1 MPRGRVAQMIG
12 ALMATVEAQP
22 TWLPAPADRA
32 VRGKAARG
40 EVPRSSQAGWT
51 PAPGREDPI
60 SLLEEQAATRV
71 PELVP
76 IRHGRMLVSPFTF
89 LRGAAYVMAAD
100 LAPAPRSGITVQL
113 CGDAHLGNFRG
124 LASPERRLLFDI
136 NDFDETLPGPWEWDL
151 KRLAAS
157 LVIAGRDRGFRPD
170 QSRDL
175 ARRAAE
181 RYRRAMREFAEMSEL
196 DIWYSRTDDRDVLAT
211 VREQGKARQVKSARK
226 AIGKARRK
234 DRSRAFEKLA
244 ARGGPSPRI
253 LADPPLIVPLEDL
266 LPDTEAEQVDAW
278 VHELVDTYRATL
290 QGGRRHLLDRYR
302 YAHVARKV
310 VGVGSVGTRA
320 WVVLMVGRDDD
331 DVLFLQ
337 CKQAERSVLEPF
349 VGRSEYGNMGRRV
362 AEGQWLIQAA
372 SDVFLGWLRAV
383 GLDGKTHDYYV
394 RQLWDWKYK
403 ADFDRMLPSNF
414 PIFAGLCGRTL
425 ARAHARSGDPIAIA
439 AYLGRGEAF
448 DEAIERFAKDYAD
461 QTERDYEALKAAVKS
476 GRLRAETG
484 V

>member
-1 MPRGRVAQMIG
+1 
-12 ALMATVEAQP
+12 
-22 TWLPAPADRA
+22 
-32 VRGKAARG
+32 
-40 EVPRSSQAGWT
+40 
-51 PAPGREDPI
+51 
-60 SLLEEQAATRV
+60 LLEEQATTRV

-100 LAPAPRSGITVQL
+100 LAPTPRSGMRVQL

-124 LASPERRLLFDI
+124 LASPERTLLFDI

-175 ARRAAE
+175 AHVAA
-181 RYRRAMREFAEMSEL
+181 RQYRRAMREFAEMSEL

-211 VREQGKARQVKSARK
+211 VKAQGKAKQVRRTRK
-226 AIGKARRK
+226 AISKAHGK

-244 ARGGPSPRI
+244 STGGPAPHI

-266 LPDTEAEQVDAW
+266 LPDAEAEQVDAW
-278 VHELVDTYRATL
+278 VHGLVDTYRSTL
-290 QGGRRHLLDRYR
+290 SGGRRHLLDRYR
-302 YAHVARKV
+302 YTHVARKV

-320 WVVLMVGRDDD
+320 WVVLMVGRDEN

-337 CKQAERSVLEPF
+337 MKQAERSVLEPF
-349 VGRSEYGNMGRRV
+349 VGKSRYSNMGRRV

-372 SDVFLGWLRAV
+372 SDVFLGWLRIV
-383 GLDGKTHDYYV
+383 GLDGKSHDFYV

-403 ADFDRMLPSNF
+403 ADFDSMLPSNF
-414 PIFAGLCGRTL
+414 PIFAGMCGRTL
-425 ARAHARSGDPIAIA
+425 ARAHARSGDAIAIG
-439 AYLGRGEAF
+439 AYLGAGEAF
-448 DEAIERFAKDYAD
+448 DNAIEGFADDYAD
-461 QTERDYEALKAAVKS
+461 QTERDYDALKAAVKS
-476 GRLRAETG
+476 GRLEAETG
-484 V
+484 L

>member
-1 MPRGRVAQMIG
+1 MTASTLLTPEERAAHG
-12 ALMATVEAQP
+12 
-22 TWLPAPADRA
+22 RA
-32 VRGKAARG
+32 VRG

-51 PAPGREDPI
+51 SPPGRADPI
-60 SLLEEQAATRV
+60 GLLEEQAATRV

-100 LAPAPRSGITVQL
+100 LAPTPRSGIRVQL

-151 KRLAAS
+151 KRRAAS

-170 QSRDL
+170 QSREL
-175 ARRAAE
+175 ARVAAE
-181 RYRRAMREFAEMSEL
+181 RYRWAMREFAQMSEL
-196 DIWYSRTDDRDVLAT
+196 DIWYSRTDERDVLGA
-211 VREQGKARQVKSARK
+211 VKAKGKAKQVKRARK
-226 AIGKARRK
+226 AIAKARRK
-234 DRSRAFEKLA
+234 DRTRAFERLA
-244 ARGGPSPRI
+244 CRSGPSPRI

-266 LPDTEAEQVDAW
+266 LPDAEAEQVDSW
-278 VHELVDTYRATL
+278 VHGLVDTYRSTL
-290 QGGRRHLLDRYR
+290 HGGRRHLLDRYR

-349 VGRSEYGNMGRRV
+349 VGKSSYGNMGQRV

-372 SDVFLGWLRAV
+372 SDVFLGWLRMI
-383 GLDGKTHDYYV
+383 GLDGQTHDFYV

-403 ADFDRMLPSNF
+403 ADFNTMLPSNF

-439 AYLGRGEAF
+439 AYLGAGDSF
-448 DEAIERFAKDYAD
+448 DNAIERFADGYAD
-461 QTERDYEALKAAVKS
+461 QTERDYEALQAAVKS
-476 GRLRAETG
+476 GRLAAETG
-484 V
+484 L

>member
-1 MPRGRVAQMIG
+1 MSVVEPAPQAPEESRAAEIQLLTPDERVAY
-12 ALMATVEAQP
+12 
-22 TWLPAPADRA
+22 
-32 VRGKAARG
+32 GKAARRAA
-40 EVPRSSQAGWT
+40 PRSSHAGWR
-51 PAPGREDPI
+51 PSPQRDDPLH
-60 SLLEEQAATRV
+60 LLEEQARTRV

-100 LAPAPRSGITVQL
+100 LAPTPRSGFDVQL

-124 LASPERRLLFDI
+124 LASPERKLLFDI

-157 LVIAGRDRGFRPD
+157 LVIAGRHRGFRPD
-170 QSRDL
+170 QCNEL
-175 ARRAAE
+175 ARVASE
-181 RYRRAMREFAEMSEL
+181 QYRYAMRSFAQMSEL
-196 DIWYSRTDDRDVLAT
+196 DIWYSRTDERDVLAA
-211 VREQGKARQVKSARK
+211 VEAEGNRRQVKSAQK
-226 AIGKARRK
+226 AIRKARRK

-244 ARGGPSPRI
+244 TRGGPTLRI
-253 LADPPLIVPLEDL
+253 APDPPLIVPIEDL
-266 LPDTEAEQVDAW
+266 LPDQDAERVDEW
-278 VHELVDTYRATL
+278 VRGLVDEYRL
-290 QGGRRHLLDRYR
+290 SLHGGRRHLLDRYR

-320 WVVLMVGRDDD
+320 WVALLVGRDDD

-349 VGRSEYGNMGRRV
+349 VGKSEYTNMGRRV
-362 AEGQWLIQAA
+362 VEGQWLIQAA
-372 SDVFLGWLRAV
+372 ADVFLGWLRMT
-383 GLDGKTHDYYV
+383 GLDGQPHDFYV

-403 ADFDRMLPSNF
+403 ADFDTMLPANF

-425 ARAHARSGDPIAIA
+425 ARAHARSGDAIEIA
-439 AYLGRGEAF
+439 AYLGTGDVF
-448 DEAIERFAKDYAD
+448 DIAIEAFAKDYAD
-461 QTERDYEALKAAVKS
+461 QTERDYEALQAAVKS
-476 GRLRAETG
+476 GRLVAEPG